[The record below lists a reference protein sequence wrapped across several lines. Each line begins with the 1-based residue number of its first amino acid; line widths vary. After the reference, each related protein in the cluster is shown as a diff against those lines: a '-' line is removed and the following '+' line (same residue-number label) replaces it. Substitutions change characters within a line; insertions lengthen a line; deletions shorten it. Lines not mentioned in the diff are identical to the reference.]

1 MGGKDRRRGEIRDR
15 GKGGRG
21 KKWVARMGER
31 RFWERRGGDE
41 RKMKKERDGDGDGER
56 EGGKRPGKGVA
67 K

>member
-1 MGGKDRRRGEIRDR
+1 
-15 GKGGRG
+15 
-21 KKWVARMGER
+21 MGER